1 MAVHALRAQDFARE
15 RPPGLA
21 VAVLALVEGADA
33 RVVPPLRAAGCV
45 VAQVVDSAND
55 LEHGQDVIAVVCDAS
70 LRIKLLR
77 DIVQR
82 YREAHVVVIA
92 SPTTR
97 VAVRR
102 AVDAGA
108 AGVVPLDIVAT
119 ALIPSLD
126 AIAAGQLVV
135 PLSSRRALQPP
146 MLTAREKQVL
156 GLVMAGLQNGE
167 IAARLYLA
175 ESTVKSHL
183 SSAFSKLGV
192 RSRTEAVAVI
202 LDVESQSGLRIV
214 SASAHH
220 DLRPF

>member
-1 MAVHALRAQDFARE
+1 MAVHVLRAQDFARE

-33 RVVPPLRAAGCV
+33 RVVPLLRAAGCV
-45 VAQVVDSAND
+45 VTQVVDSAND
-55 LEHGQDVIAVVCDAS
+55 LEQGQDVIAVVCDAS

-82 YREAHVVVIA
+82 CRDAHVVVIA

-135 PLSSRRALQPP
+135 PLSSRRSLQPP

-202 LDVESQSGLRIV
+202 LDVESQAGQRIV
-214 SASAHH
+214 SAPAHG